1 MTYDKEALASYGI
14 VKCGPEFGTHGERSC
29 LFEITLATG
38 RTIWMSQKLSERSDY
53 WLVLVEKRPFLQAW
67 ARANEHRHLTV
78 GDETIWR
85 QDRKFSE
92 AEDGFSHGRENP
104 VPLAECGGDYLIK
117 AGLPRTPVVDWQW
130 HDPVNLA
137 YSQWCGTV
145 SHQGFDGQDCAVD
158 PSWRRRQIYKPV
170 IHRSTLQRDSLAK
183 PTSRCVIDRY
193 L

>member
-38 RTIWMSQKLSERSDY
+38 RTVWMSQKLSERSDY
-53 WLVLVEKRPFLQAW
+53 WLVLVEKQPFLQAW
-67 ARANEHRHLTV
+67 ARANEHRHLAV

-104 VPLAECGGDYLIK
+104 VPLAECGGDYLVE
-117 AGLPRTPVVDWQW
+117 AGLPALRLSIGNGMTRSIWLMANGVERFPIK
-130 HDPVNLA
+130 
-137 YSQWCGTV
+137 V
-145 SHQGFDGQDCAVD
+145 STAKTAQL
-158 PSWRRRQIYKPV
+158 
-170 IHRSTLQRDSLAK
+170 IHRGAGDKSTRPLSIEELYNE
-183 PTSRCVIDRY
+183 V